1 MSTTTIRRSSRR
13 AGTRVY
19 LALTVTMTATMIA
32 VVAWLRGEQ
41 VADDRGSDS
50 SEKSLMIILAIGI
63 GTVVAAAATAYVSSK
78 TALFK

>member
-13 AGTRVY
+13 AVTRLH
-19 LALTVTMTATMIA
+19 LALTVTMLAA
-32 VVAWLRGEQ
+32 VALLRGEQ

>member
-13 AGTRVY
+13 AGTRLHV
-19 LALTVTMTATMIA
+19 ALTVTMLA
-32 VVAWLRGEQ
+32 VVAWLRGAQ
-41 VADDRGSDS
+41 KADDRGSDS

-63 GTVVAAAATAYVSSK
+63 GTVVAAAATAYVTSK

>member
-1 MSTTTIRRSSRR
+1 MSTTTIRRSPRR
-13 AGTRVY
+13 AATRLH
-19 LALTVTMTATMIA
+19 LALTVTMLAL
-32 VVAWLRGEQ
+32 AWLRGEQ
-41 VADDRGSDS
+41 KADDRGSDS